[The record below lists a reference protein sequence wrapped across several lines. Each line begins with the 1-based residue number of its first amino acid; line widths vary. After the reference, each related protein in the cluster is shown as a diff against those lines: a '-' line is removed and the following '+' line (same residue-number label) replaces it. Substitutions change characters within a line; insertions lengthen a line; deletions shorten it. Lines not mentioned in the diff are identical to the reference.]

1 MNRLKMNEVFP
12 ESYKL
17 LWEIDTLIKKA
28 GIPPL
33 YLELIKLRASQLN
46 GCAYCLNA
54 HSNDA
59 LKHGEDPK
67 RLYVL
72 SAWREAKDWFNEEE
86 QAILQLTEEVTQIGT
101 HGISD
106 EVYSRSIE
114 LFGEQ
119 KTGYLIMAAI
129 NINSW
134 NRLGVGLNMHP
145 VNNNKS

>member
-1 MNRLKMNEVFP
+1 MNEAFP

-17 LWEIDTLIKKA
+17 LREIDTLIKKT

-46 GCAYCLNA
+46 GCAYCLNI

-59 LKHGEDPK
+59 IKYGEDPK
-67 RLYVL
+67 RIYVL
-72 SAWREAKDWFNEEE
+72 SAWREAKEWFTEEE
-86 QAILQLTEEVTQIGT
+86 QVILQLTEEITQIRN

-106 EVYSRSIE
+106 EVYNKSIE

-119 KTGYLIMAAI
+119 KTAYLITAAI

-145 VNNNKS
+145 VNNKS

>member
-1 MNRLKMNEVFP
+1 MNRLKMNEAFP

-46 GCAYCLNA
+46 GCAYCLNV

-59 LKHGEDPK
+59 VKYGEDPK
-67 RLYVL
+67 RIFVL
-72 SAWREAKDWFNEEE
+72 SAWREAKDWFSEEE
-86 QAILQLTEEVTQIGT
+86 QVILQLTEEITQIEN

-106 EVYSRSIE
+106 EVYSKSIE

-119 KTGYLIMAAI
+119 KTAYLIMAVI
-129 NINSW
+129 NINSY
-134 NRLGVGLNMHP
+134 NRLGIGLNMHP
-145 VNNNKS
+145 LK

>member
-1 MNRLKMNEVFP
+1 MNRLKMNETFP

-17 LWEIDTLIKKA
+17 LWEIDSLIKKA
-28 GIPPL
+28 GIPQL

-46 GCAYCLNA
+46 GCAYCLNV

-59 LKHGEDPK
+59 IKHGEDSK
-67 RLYVL
+67 RIYVL

-86 QAILQLTEEVTQIGT
+86 QVILQLTEEITQIGN

-106 EVYSRSIE
+106 EVYNRSIE

-145 VNNNKS
+145 VNNNS